1 MSNEALIFELS
12 SKLAPVRRRSMVR
25 EGALVLALCAAELA
39 LFLSMGVMRP
49 DMTHMAGSP
58 YLMWSFSPA
67 ARPRSGLMLACALA
81 VVAIVGGAFVVPE
94 GLSDRRLLDRIDPAS
109 GMMCATSI
117 FVLSLPIVALLGAL
131 MRRAA
136 PTQPRLSALA
146 SGIAAGACGAFVF
159 AFCCPW
165 WSGIPSGA
173 LPLRS
178 RHDGACRDAS
188 ASSSNPRGRIASRA
202 PPEALSSD
210 LPGLRDRRRA
220 PALQKGTMP

>member
-1 MSNEALIFELS
+1 MSNEALILDLS
-12 SKLAPVRRRSMVR
+12 SDLAPVRRRSMVR
-25 EGALVLALCAAELA
+25 EGALVLALCAVELA

-49 DMTHMAGSP
+49 DMNDMTGSP
-58 YLMWSFSPA
+58 YLMWRVGSLGLLAVAACVWAIRSFSPT
-67 ARPRSGLMLACALA
+67 ARPRRGLMIACALA

-94 GLSDRRLLDRIDPAS
+94 GLSDRTLFDRINPAS

-159 AFCCPW
+159 ALCCPFNDPLYVVVW
-165 WSGIPSGA
+165 YSVGCAAVAVAARWR
-173 LPLRS
+173 LP
-178 RHDGACRDAS
+178 
-188 ASSSNPRGRIASRA
+188 
-202 PPEALSSD
+202 
-210 LPGLRDRRRA
+210 RRFR
-220 PALQKGTMP
+220 L